1 MTRFDQIVVYL
12 GTIGGGLEEGV
23 CKLMRKGDF
32 LSGLIL
38 DAIGSEAT
46 ERATGSLQELIKRA
60 QEEGERSNF
69 PPL

>member
-1 MTRFDQIVVYL
+1 LTRFDQIVVYL
-12 GTIGGGLEEGV
+12 VTIGGGLEEEV
-23 CKLMRKGDF
+23 SKLMRKGNS

-46 ERATGSLQELIKRA
+46 ERAADSLQKLIKRA
-60 QEEGERSNF
+60 QEEGERNNF

>member
-12 GTIGGGLEEGV
+12 VTIGGGLEEEV
-23 CKLMRKGDF
+23 SSLMRKGDF

-38 DAIGSEAT
+38 DAIGFEAT
-46 ERATGSLQELIKRA
+46 ERAAASLQELIKRA
-60 QEEGERSNF
+60 QEEGERTNF